1 MTISYSVIE
10 TAKYEAKAEGK
21 AEGKDEGFAE
31 AAVKFYDNGVD
42 ITFIAKNLSISED
55 ELIDILK
62 KAGRL

>member
-1 MTISYSVIE
+1 VLE
-10 TAKYEAKAEGK
+10 TAKYEAK

-42 ITFIAKNLSISED
+42 ITFIAKTLSILED
-55 ELIDILK
+55 DLIDILK